1 MGISGRKSVRIVLSV
16 AAIMALAALAA
27 GRRGFV
33 RAEETSPE
41 DPVVAAVKKLTGPAR
56 EEVLAFARLMAIR
69 PSMAIDFSRTS
80 GEYCL
85 DTGGHVMAH
94 FSVKP
99 DQTSED
105 IVFFVDAA
113 PLVTKGLR
121 LDQVPALDP
130 GLGRMQPNTWY
141 RYEGKGTEPHHGR
154 EMGGRTWLML
164 AVDVK

>member
-1 MGISGRKSVRIVLSV
+1 MSDCRWKSARRNGGIFAGL
-16 AAIMALAALAA
+16 ALAALVA
-27 GRRGFV
+27 GWGLSA
-33 RAEETSPE
+33 RAQGSTPE
-41 DPVVAAVKKLTGPAR
+41 DPVVDAVRKLTGSAR

-69 PSMAIDFSRTS
+69 PSMAIDLSKTS

-113 PLVTKGLR
+113 PLVAKGLK
-121 LDQVPALDP
+121 LDQLPALDP
-130 GLGRMQPNTWY
+130 GLGKMQPNTWY

-154 EMGGRTWLML
+154 EMSSRTWLML
-164 AVDVK
+164 SVDVK